1 MTGRNSGLNKRTKLK
16 HLEQLADYREN
27 TLRPNPD
34 LRTLFIEMTTHC
46 NEHCRHCGSN
56 CGDVKEEGALSGDE
70 IKAFLAK
77 LKKEIQVGRL
87 KLSITGGEPL
97 LRADFFDIMDYAHKL
112 GYQWGM
118 TSNGLLITP
127 EVAHKLHMAGM
138 RTVSIS
144 LDGLRE
150 NHEWFR
156 QVPGSY
162 DRSVQGIKN
171 LLNEGGFDHVQ
182 ITTVVNHRNYG
193 ELEAMYK
200 EFSGIGVRSW
210 RVINIEPIGRAK
222 GDPELMLTPDEYRGM
237 FRFIESHRFAGPME
251 VCYGCS
257 HYLGVETEREVR
269 KWYFLCNAGVYTA
282 SVAYNGDI
290 LACLDIERR
299 PELVQGNIRCDN
311 FMEIWKNG
319 YEIFRTDFRK
329 TGPCAECEHYR
340 YCAGDAFHTWNF
352 DGMRPDLCMKG
363 ILF

>member
-1 MTGRNSGLNKRTKLK
+1 MKKNSGLDTATKLE
-16 HLEQLADYREN
+16 HMEQLADYREN
-27 TLRPNPD
+27 ILRPNAD

-56 CGDVKEEGALSGDE
+56 CGDIKEEGALTGEE

-77 LKKEIQVGRL
+77 LKTGMPVEKL
-87 KLSITGGEPL
+87 KLCITGGEPL
-97 LRADFFDIMDYAHKL
+97 LRPDFFDIMNYAHSL

-127 EVAHKLHMAGM
+127 EVALKLRKAGM

-144 LDGLRE
+144 LDGLKE

-162 DRSVQGIKN
+162 EKSLEGIRN
-171 LLNEGGFDHVQ
+171 LIAVNGFDHVQ

-193 ELEAMYK
+193 ELEAMYR
-200 EFSGIGVRSW
+200 EFSKIGVRSW

-222 GDPELMLTPDEYRGM
+222 GDPELMLTDEEYRGM
-237 FRFIESHRFAGPME
+237 IKFIESHRFAGPME

-257 HYLGVETEREVR
+257 HFLGTETEREVR

-282 SVAYNGDI
+282 SIAYNGDI

-299 PELVQGNIRCDN
+299 PELVQGNIRRDDFLN
-311 FMEIWKNG
+311 VWKNK
-319 YEIFRTDFRK
+319 YEIFRTDYRK
-329 TGPCAECEHYR
+329 TGPCADCEYYR
-340 YCAGDAFHTWNF
+340 YCAGDSFHTWNF
-352 DGMRPDLCMKG
+352 DEMRPDLCLKG
-363 ILF
+363 IMF